1 MRAISA
7 AARDEA
13 ISNFIVS
20 KDCDKE
26 RMDERYQTN
35 DRPVG
40 RGKTQDAKLAENEVE
55 GEKQKERDLAR
66 KREHSLASAGSR
78 GGAH

>member
-26 RMDERYQTN
+26 RTDERYQTN

-40 RGKTQDAKLAENEVE
+40 RGKTQDAKLAENEV

-66 KREHSLASAGSR
+66 EREDSQASAGSR